1 MSTDNA
7 IRRLAILNRGEAA
20 IRCIRS
26 VKALRA
32 LEHSDLESIAIYT
45 DVDRD
50 APFVRHADRAV
61 RLEAPN
67 GAVAAYL
74 DHDRLIALLVRAGAD
89 AVWPGWGF
97 VSEDPDFADR
107 VTDQGIRFL
116 GPPGEVMRALGDKI
130 DGKCTKFTRFM

>member
-1 MSTDNA
+1 MSASTA

-61 RLEAPN
+61 RLPMVPLRPISITI
-67 GAVAAYL
+67 G
-74 DHDRLIALLVRAGAD
+74 
-89 AVWPGWGF
+89 
-97 VSEDPDFADR
+97 
-107 VTDQGIRFL
+107 
-116 GPPGEVMRALGDKI
+116 
-130 DGKCTKFTRFM
+130 

>member
-1 MSTDNA
+1 M
-7 IRRLAILNRGEAA
+7 
-20 IRCIRS
+20 RCIRS

-32 LEHSDLESIAIYT
+32 LENSDLESIAIYT

-50 APFVRHADRAV
+50 APFVRHADHAI

-67 GAVAAYL
+67 GPVAAYL

-97 VSEDPDFADR
+97 VAEDPDFADR
-107 VTDQGIRFL
+107 VTDSVKVHHQIFDSGIPFIQKPFTSDALITKVR
-116 GPPGEVMRALGDKI
+116 EVLTH
-130 DGKCTKFTRFM
+130 TK